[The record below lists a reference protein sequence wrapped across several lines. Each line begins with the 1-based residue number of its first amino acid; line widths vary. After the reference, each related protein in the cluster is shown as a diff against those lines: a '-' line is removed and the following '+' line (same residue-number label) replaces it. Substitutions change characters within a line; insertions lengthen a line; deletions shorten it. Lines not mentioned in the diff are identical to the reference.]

1 MLALL
6 VFFSIILFINIYF
19 SQTPQTTIY
28 GQISN
33 FISNF
38 LLNTRQAL
46 TSLIIR
52 DFYCPQSYHAN
63 TNDIIN
69 AAWISMII
77 TLLIG
82 LIRYLFSST
91 FSAQQKT
98 FSGIAEAIQ
107 IDNII
112 LTILLFI
119 TVFAF
124 YSSLSLNTSTG
135 VRYIYSESAHNY
147 SVFMIREGLFVMTTM
162 ALLTESIN
170 LLSYIQFPI
179 LHTTEAQRLNPF
191 HMEIAVGQ
199 VLRPL
204 SDSMS
209 ILITFINSA
218 VFAWSGIFM
227 LLCFVEAYGLTYL
240 LIIGIFLRNFPF
252 TKNAGDTLIALSVGL
267 FFILPFML
275 HVNSVIYKI
284 LVGDFSGFN
293 WPEQS
298 IISFISILYSFFVAF
313 FVAGLAGNVFQ
324 GIFSSFAGFLPFTK
338 IFIFI
343 SVAFLAILFFVKL
356 LQLFSIYVLIF
367 SIFFNVINVLIIVG
381 FTREL
386 SKILGTPLDISSLLR
401 LI

>member
-1 MLALL
+1 
-6 VFFSIILFINIYF
+6 
-19 SQTPQTTIY
+19 
-28 GQISN
+28 
-33 FISNF
+33 
-38 LLNTRQAL
+38 
-46 TSLIIR
+46 
-52 DFYCPQSYHAN
+52 
-63 TNDIIN
+63 
-69 AAWISMII
+69 
-77 TLLIG
+77 
-82 LIRYLFSST
+82 
-91 FSAQQKT
+91 
-98 FSGIAEAIQ
+98 
-107 IDNII
+107 
-112 LTILLFI
+112 
-119 TVFAF
+119 
-124 YSSLSLNTSTG
+124 
-135 VRYIYSESAHNY
+135 
-147 SVFMIREGLFVMTTM
+147 
-162 ALLTESIN
+162 
-170 LLSYIQFPI
+170 
-179 LHTTEAQRLNPF
+179 
-191 HMEIAVGQ
+191 
-199 VLRPL
+199 
-204 SDSMS
+204 
-209 ILITFINSA
+209 
-218 VFAWSGIFM
+218 
-227 LLCFVEAYGLTYL
+227 EAYVLTYL

-252 TKNAGDTLIALSVGL
+252 TKNACDTLIALSVGL